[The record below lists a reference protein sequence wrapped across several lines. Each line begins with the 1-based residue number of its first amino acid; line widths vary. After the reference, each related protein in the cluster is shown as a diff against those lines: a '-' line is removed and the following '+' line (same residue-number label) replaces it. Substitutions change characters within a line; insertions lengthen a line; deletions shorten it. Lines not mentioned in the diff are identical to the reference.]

1 MGFLQDSLVLDLV
14 ATESRRRGVA
24 SSFCREMTVFG
35 SDTRI
40 RGPRSEYAMP
50 TARYPVV
57 YSREVLQ
64 DLPAPRA
71 PGSYRLM
78 YRLYGSFDVRG
89 ALIQMS

>member
-35 SDTRI
+35 SDTRV
-40 RGPRSEYAMP
+40 RGPRSEYAVP

-64 DLPAPRA
+64 DLPAPR
-71 PGSYRLM
+71 GVD
-78 YRLYGSFDVRG
+78 RLYATVGLWCVG
-89 ALIQMS
+89 P